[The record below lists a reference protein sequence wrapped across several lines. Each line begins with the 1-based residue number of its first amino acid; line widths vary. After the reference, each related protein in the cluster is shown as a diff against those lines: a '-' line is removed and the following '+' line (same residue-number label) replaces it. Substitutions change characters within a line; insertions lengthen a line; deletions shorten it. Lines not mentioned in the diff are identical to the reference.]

1 MTDTSARQRRFFG
14 TDGMRGRVGDP
25 PITPD
30 TVLKLGWAA
39 GRTLANA
46 DGPRAERP
54 AVLIGKDTRISGYL
68 LEAALEAGLAAAG
81 VDVYL
86 CGPLPTPAIAYL
98 TRALRLSAGIVISAS
113 HNPFD
118 DNGIKFFS
126 GGGAKLADDV
136 ELAIEQRMDEP
147 LACAPAAEL
156 GKAFRVGDA
165 AGRYIEFC
173 KSTFPNERDLRGC
186 KIVVDCAHGAGYHV
200 APPVFHELGADV
212 VAVGDAPNGT
222 NINAGVG
229 ATHPEYLAEQVRA
242 NGADFGVGLDGDGD
256 RLVMADSQGRLYDG
270 DQLLYVIARDY
281 QRRGVLTGGVVG
293 TLMSNLGFEQA
304 LTRMGIRLLRAKVGD
319 RYVLEQLLAR
329 GWQLGGENS
338 GHLICLDKHTTGDAI
353 VAALAVLRAVI
364 EQRTTLADATQ
375 PVALFPQRLINVPV
389 KRGWDYRGSVAA
401 TEAERTVIAALGSS
415 GRVLLRAS
423 GTEPVLRVMVEARE
437 RSLADEHAEALA
449 HVIATAA
456 GQAL

>member
-1 MTDTSARQRRFFG
+1 MKKTTVRQRRYFG
-14 TDGMRGRVGDP
+14 TDGVRGRVGDA

-30 TVLKLGWAA
+30 LILKLGWAA
-39 GRTLANA
+39 GRTLAST
-46 DGPRAERP
+46 DGARGERP

-68 LEAALEAGLAAAG
+68 LEATLEAGMSAAG

-126 GGGAKLADDV
+126 AGGTKLPDDV
-136 ELAIEQRMDEP
+136 ELAIEAQMEQP
-147 LACAPAAEL
+147 LVCAPSADL

-173 KSTFPNERDLRGC
+173 KSTFPNERDLRGL
-186 KIVVDCAHGAGYHV
+186 KIVVDCAHGAAYHV

-212 VAVGDAPNGT
+212 IAVGDAPNGI
-222 NINAGVG
+222 NINQDVG
-229 ATHPEYLAEQVRA
+229 ATHPEYLAEQVLA
-242 NGADFGVGLDGDGD
+242 HGADFGIALDGDGD
-256 RLVMADSQGRLYDG
+256 RLAMADAEGRLYDG

-281 QRRGVLTGGVVG
+281 QRRGALVGGIVG
-293 TLMSNLGFEQA
+293 TLMSNLGFEHA
-304 LTRMGIRLLRAKVGD
+304 LAAAGIELLRAKVGD
-319 RYVLEQLLAR
+319 RYVLELLVER

-338 GHLICLDKHTTGDAI
+338 GHMICLDKHTTGDAI
-353 VAALAVLRAVI
+353 IAALAVLRALI
-364 EQRTTLADATQ
+364 EQKTTLAEAAS
-375 PVALFPQRLINVPV
+375 PVTLFPQRLINVPL
-389 KRGWDYRGSVAA
+389 RRDWDWRASAA
-401 TEAERTVIAALGSS
+401 VLEAERSAVSSLGAA
-415 GRVLLRAS
+415 GRVLLRPS

-437 RSLADEHAEALA
+437 RMLADTHAESLAHA
-449 HVIATAA
+449 IAVAA
-456 GQAL
+456 AQPM

>member
-1 MTDTSARQRRFFG
+1 MNDTTKHERRYFG
-14 TDGMRGRVGDP
+14 TDGVRGRVGDP
-25 PITPD
+25 PITPELI
-30 TVLKLGWAA
+30 LKLGWAA
-39 GRTLANA
+39 GRTLAKA
-46 DGPRAERP
+46 DGARGERP

-68 LEAALEAGLAAAG
+68 LEAALEAGLSAAG

-126 GGGAKLADDV
+126 GGGAKLPDDV
-136 ELAIEQRMDEP
+136 ELAIEQAMGNA
-147 LACAPAAEL
+147 LTCAPSAEL

-186 KIVVDCAHGAGYHV
+186 RIVVDCAHGAGYHV

-212 VAVGDAPNGT
+212 IAVGETPNGT
-222 NINAGVG
+222 NINDKVG
-229 ATHPEYLAEQVRA
+229 ATHPTFLAEQVRA
-242 NGADFGVGLDGDGD
+242 HQADYGIALDGDGD
-256 RLVMADSQGRLYDG
+256 RVIMADHTGALYDG
-270 DQLLYVIARDY
+270 DQLLYIIARDY
-281 QRRGVLTGGVVG
+281 QRRGALTGGVVG

-304 LTRMGIRLLRAKVGD
+304 LSRSGIALLRARVGD
-319 RYVLEQLLAR
+319 RYVLEQLVDH

-353 VAALAVLRAVI
+353 VAALAVLRALI
-364 EQRTTLADATQ
+364 EQKTTLAEAAA

-389 KRGWDYRGSVAA
+389 RRGWDWRGSAA
-401 TEAERTVIAALGSS
+401 VTSAERAAVSSLGDA
-415 GRVLLRAS
+415 GRVLLRPS

-437 RSLADEHAEALA
+437 RALADAHAETLA
-449 HVIATAA
+449 QAIATAA